1 MTNRKKTAKS
11 KGGAKTKKLQ
21 LNKQTLKDLTAKD
34 AKKVKGGAMFTMD
47 FKC

>member
-11 KGGAKTKKLQ
+11 KDGAKAKKLQ
-21 LNKQTLKDLTAKD
+21 LNKKTVKDLTARD
-34 AKKVKGGAMFTMD
+34 ATKVKGGAAYTMD